1 MKPGTAKGTRSHPK
15 SNIPVRPGSGNVFE
29 DLGLP
34 DSAELLVKSGM
45 AARIS
50 TIMDE
55 RGLTQVATA
64 RLLGIHQADVSDLV
78 RGKLKGFSTDRLLRF
93 LTALGQDVEIR
104 LPGTHHTHRPGT
116 LRVVK
121 GTGARAGNP
130 VPRRPEARSPRKT
143 P

>member
-1 MKPGTAKGTRSHPK
+1 MKSGTAKGTRSHPR
-15 SNIPVRPGSGNVFE
+15 SDIPVSPSGGNVFE

-50 TIMDE
+50 AIMDE
-55 RGLTQVATA
+55 RSLTQVATA

-116 LRVVK
+116 LRMVK
-121 GTGARAGNP
+121 GTGAGVGKLAPRKRE
-130 VPRRPEARSPRKT
+130 VRPRRET
-143 P
+143 T